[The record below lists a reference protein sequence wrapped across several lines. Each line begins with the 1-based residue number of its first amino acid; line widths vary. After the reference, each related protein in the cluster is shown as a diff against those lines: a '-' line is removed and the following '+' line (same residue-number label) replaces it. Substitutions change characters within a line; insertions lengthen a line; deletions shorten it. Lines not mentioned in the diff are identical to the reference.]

1 MLLYRLEIS
10 FFLTASWAKDL
21 ELPRLEMMKA
31 ARIPIM
37 AMMIKSS
44 MRVKDFLSINGL
56 TYLLITH
63 FLLHAR

>member
-10 FFLTASWAKDL
+10 FFLTASWAKER

-37 AMMIKSS
+37 AMMMRSS
-44 MRVKDFLSINGL
+44 IRVK
-56 TYLLITH
+56 
-63 FLLHAR
+63 ARFIFDILAKIKEIENRL